1 VHEVSIALEIYK
13 IVEENIKEYNLESAT
28 LILIK
33 VGSFNGIDEKSL
45 KFAFKAISKGQK
57 CENAKITIEEVEG
70 FELLVER
77 IEGEEYEEHINK
89 EKDTP
94 I

>member
-1 VHEVSIALEIYK
+1 MHEASIALEIYE
-13 IVEENIKEYNLESAT
+13 IVEENIKEYSLESVT

-33 VGSFNGIDEKSL
+33 VGSFNGIDEESL
-45 KFAFKAISKGQK
+45 EFAFKAISKGTK
-57 CENAKITIEEVEG
+57 CENAKIIMEAVVG

-77 IEGEEYEEHINK
+77 IEGEEYEEYINK
-89 EKDTP
+89 KKDTT